1 MIEVLLP
8 DIGDF
13 HDVEIIEIP
22 VKPGDRVEVEDPL
35 LTLESDKASIEIPS
49 PQAGVVGELKV
60 SLGDKVNQGDLL
72 MMLDVA
78 AAEPASQ
85 GDEAAPGEAEAVE
98 PVESVPESA
107 QVSVDGP
114 APAAGQPVVRDVL
127 VPDIGDFKDVEII
140 EVLVQA
146 GDPIEP
152 EQSLLTLESDKAS
165 MEIPA
170 PFGGVVKSIAVKL
183 GDKLNEGDLIA
194 SVETAVPA
202 PAAAPPVSASAAEE
216 AVPAAA
222 PAET

>member
-98 PVESVPESA
+98 PVESVPEFA

-165 MEIPA
+165 MEIP
-170 PFGGVVKSIAVKL
+170 
-183 GDKLNEGDLIA
+183 
-194 SVETAVPA
+194 
-202 PAAAPPVSASAAEE
+202 
-216 AVPAAA
+216 
-222 PAET
+222 